1 MQTVEWIESIVNLD
15 GSKAKSWVGLVDE
28 KVVYR
33 IELRKK
39 GEYDL
44 IERGADII
52 PFLGRVDHVLH
63 TATTLEGAKAFCKA

>member
-1 MQTVEWIESIVNLD
+1 MKAVEWIESISAK
-15 GSKAKSWVGLVDE
+15 GSKTKSWVGLVSE

-33 IELRKK
+33 IELRKE

-44 IERGADII
+44 IERGTDII

-63 TATTLEGAKAFCKA
+63 TDTTLEGAKAFCRG

>member
-1 MQTVEWIESIVNLD
+1 MRAVEWIESIPVK
-15 GSKAKSWVGLVDE
+15 GSKTKSWVGLVGE

-44 IERGADII
+44 IERGTDVI

-63 TATTLEGAKAFCKA
+63 TDTTLEGAKAFCRG